1 LPSSPSPAALAAVIA
16 GLWPIGPWL
25 GCTAVV
31 AVVETIVF
39 WTGIV
44 TVYLSSVQLGL
55 KWRVIGV
62 LCGWIPVANLI
73 ALRRIIRIVERE
85 VIFETAKEQLNASRA
100 QQRVCATR
108 YPILLVH
115 GVFFRDSNL
124 LNYWGRVPS
133 ELERN
138 GATVLYG
145 NHQSAASVPD
155 SAGELAE
162 RIRGIVA
169 ETGCGKV
176 NVIAHSK
183 GGLDLRYAIA
193 RYGIGPLVASLTTI
207 NTPHRGCG
215 FADYLLGHI
224 PAAAQQRVASAYNAA
239 ARRLGDRAPDFMAA
253 VHDLTQAGCM
263 RLNAAMGDLDE
274 PPAGIVCRSVGSRL
288 VKATH
293 GKFPLNFTY
302 PLVAWFDGPN
312 DGLVARDSFPW
323 GERFI
328 WLEPTGRRGISHADM
343 IDLNR
348 ENIEGFDVREFY
360 VQLVAEL
367 KTHGL

>member
-1 LPSSPSPAALAAVIA
+1 MNDRPRALHLKACRFGVTVLKVFWWTTLVAVIALAAALAAVIA
-16 GLWPIGPWL
+16 GLWPIGLWL

-73 ALRRIIRIVERE
+73 ALRRIIR
-85 VIFETAKEQLNASRA
+85 
-100 QQRVCATR
+100 
-108 YPILLVH
+108 
-115 GVFFRDSNL
+115 
-124 LNYWGRVPS
+124 
-133 ELERN
+133 
-138 GATVLYG
+138 
-145 NHQSAASVPD
+145 
-155 SAGELAE
+155 
-162 RIRGIVA
+162 
-169 ETGCGKV
+169 
-176 NVIAHSK
+176 
-183 GGLDLRYAIA
+183 
-193 RYGIGPLVASLTTI
+193 
-207 NTPHRGCG
+207 
-215 FADYLLGHI
+215 
-224 PAAAQQRVASAYNAA
+224 
-239 ARRLGDRAPDFMAA
+239 
-253 VHDLTQAGCM
+253 
-263 RLNAAMGDLDE
+263 
-274 PPAGIVCRSVGSRL
+274 SVGSRL
-288 VKATH
+288 VKATR

-360 VQLVAEL
+360 VQLVSEL
-367 KTHGL
+367 KTRGL